1 MGSATDDFAAQG
13 NLLELV
19 RASILSYLGPRGSW
33 SISHERASTD
43 DAFFYSMLAD
53 RIAGDVAFRVSMQD
67 SAAEAHRHAQQQ
79 LEQPLLARGE
89 QPLLARAEQPL
100 LARAE
105 QPLLARAEQPAEVR
119 AEPPAEVPATVR
131 AELPAALRAELPA
144 ALRPAANPAV
154 DWSLVE
160 RTVVP
165 ADWARDDA
173 PETAPVAAKSWLV
186 A

>member
-67 SAAEAHRHAQQQ
+67 SAAQAHRHAQQQ
-79 LEQPLLARGE
+79 LEQPLLARTE
-89 QPLLARAEQPL
+89 PPAEVRAELPAEVPAAVRAEQP
-100 LARAE
+100 AE
-105 QPLLARAEQPAEVR
+105 VPAAVRAEQPAEVR
-119 AEPPAEVPATVR
+119 AEVQAAQPAR
-131 AELPAALRAELPA
+131 LRA
-144 ALRPAANPAV
+144 AANPAV

>member
-19 RASILSYLGPRGSW
+19 RASILSYLGPKGSW

-53 RIAGDVAFRVSMQD
+53 RIAGDVAFRVSMQN
-67 SAAEAHRHAQQQ
+67 SAAEARRHAQQQ
-79 LEQPLLARGE
+79 
-89 QPLLARAEQPL
+89 AEQPL
-100 LARAE
+100 LARTAQPAE
-105 QPLLARAEQPAEVR
+105 VLAEVRTEQPAEVLAAVR
-119 AEPPAEVPATVR
+119 VDRPAEVRTEQPAEV
-131 AELPAALRAELPA
+131 LAAAS
-144 ALRPAANPAV
+144 PAV
-154 DWSLVE
+154 DWSLAE
-160 RTVVP
+160 RAVVP

-173 PETAPVAAKSWLV
+173 PETAPVAARSWLV

>member
-1 MGSATDDFAAQG
+1 MGSATDDVAAQG

-19 RASILSYLGPRGSW
+19 RASILSYLGPKGSW

-53 RIAGDVAFRVSMQD
+53 RIAGDVAFRVSMQN
-67 SAAEAHRHAQQQ
+67 SAAEAHRQAQQD
-79 LEQPLLARGE
+79 
-89 QPLLARAEQPL
+89 AEQPL
-100 LARAE
+100 LARTE
-105 QPLLARAEQPAEVR
+105 QPLLARTEQPAEVMAAARTEVRAERSIEVQAEQPAEVQ
-119 AEPPAEVPATVR
+119 A
-131 AELPAALRAELPA
+131 
-144 ALRPAANPAV
+144 AANPAF
-154 DWSLVE
+154 DWLLVE
-160 RTVVP
+160 RRVVP